1 MIHLVRVQGV
11 KIELWLILMDLFT
24 HLTFQVWCKVESYPK
39 PFRVRICQ
47 NAQVI
52 DIVEAAIQKEKLQT
66 TSSFVNVKFEGEEL
80 MPGAQI
86 SQYSTSD
93 GNPLLL
99 ELLEPQGKLHAV
111 MYIALQV
118 LGEPCNLHSGCYG
131 VEPGYTIKH
140 YNVQAGEVGWNI
152 CLQAL

>member
-1 MIHLVRVQGV
+1 MS
-11 KIELWLILMDLFT
+11 KFELWLILMDLFT
-24 HLTFQVWCKVESYPK
+24 HHTFQVWCKVKSYPK

-111 MYIALQV
+111 WCRKQIRS
-118 LGEPCNLHSGCYG
+118 GEAIGSRYG
-131 VEPGYTIKH
+131 SINIKCACKART
-140 YNVQAGEVGWNI
+140 Y
-152 CLQAL
+152 